1 LVLDQELRPVALHHA
16 GDPDSKIKARYNQG
30 IPLHLIH
37 AALAGRAE
45 IAKHWNGKG
54 APASKGGV

>member
-1 LVLDQELRPVALHHA
+1 MLDEKLLPVALHHA

-37 AALAGRAE
+37 AALALRAD
-45 IAKHWNGKG
+45 IAKHWSGGG
-54 APASKGGV
+54 APPREGGV